1 MDDHLIVHGIDGVL
15 DPSSATKCSVFSNP
29 TAHIKLQI
37 DRSLLD
43 LAIRALKRKGFSVVA
58 TAMAIKSSDLMYF
71 DGVTVFAPSD
81 VKLFSFPNGFRY
93 DFRHH
98 VVQNR
103 LRFSDI
109 AKLPAETEMETI
121 DPEKTL
127 VIGSINGNVTINGAN
142 IYSTEIYLN
151 RWISVISI
159 SQTFDDESDNEANRQ
174 IVYPGVPSMAPI
186 YSTIGSEDSGISVPS
201 TAPSYSGDLEE
212 SSTAT
217 ELLDPETER
226 MLNKLRR
233 YSGES
238 LEESENTTGVP
249 VPTTS
254 GITDCLPEIKD
265 GVVSVDAVEVGGGEV
280 VCPVTEPSRF
290 NESEALINVERG

>member
-1 MDDHLIVHGIDGVL
+1 M
-15 DPSSATKCSVFSNP
+15 
-29 TAHIKLQI
+29 
-37 DRSLLD
+37 
-43 LAIRALKRKGFSVVA
+43 A
-58 TAMAIKSSDLMYF
+58 TAIAIKSSDLMYF

-98 VVQNR
+98 VVTNR
-103 LRFSDI
+103 LSFADI

-121 DPEKTL
+121 DPEKML
-127 VIGSINGNVTINGAN
+127 VIGSVNGNVTINGAK

-159 SQTFDDESDNEANRQ
+159 SQTFDDESENEANRQ
-174 IVYPGVPSMAPI
+174 IVYPGVPSMAPT
-186 YSTIGSEDSGISVPS
+186 YSTIGSEDSGIAVPS

-217 ELLDPETER
+217 ELLDPEIEG
-226 MLNKLRR
+226 MLDKLRR

-238 LEESENTTGVP
+238 PKGSENTTGVLI
-249 VPTTS
+249 PTRS

-265 GVVSVDAVEVGGGEV
+265 GVVSIDAVEVEGGEV
-280 VCPVTEPSRF
+280 VCPVTEPSRL
-290 NESEALINVERG
+290 NESEALINVDAVKSSPSDVYNVSSEGAPISAVDEVWE